1 MIRIAYVCGRKQIY
15 GLSDSQLNDVKSSL
29 TFLNPQWVQIQ
40 KYSRWGNTRV
50 NKFVHYYTLGYYPE
64 PYIAVPMGYVL
75 PFGETET
82 IISDDRL
89 SLDVDYPDFELEL
102 REIQEQATNEFEHL
116 GTLVLPTGCGKA
128 QPLDT
133 KILTPNGY
141 VLMEDIKVGDLI
153 VGEDGNFYPVSGVF
167 PQGEK
172 DVYELTFKDGT
183 STRCCKEHLWKY
195 CTKNMYKYSKGKEWK
210 VAELQEILKAP
221 LVYDK
226 GYNFNI
232 PVNKPLQY
240 VERDLAIHPY
250 ALGLL
255 IGDGCL
261 SQINKEPCNIYFSNT
276 EHDVV
281 DRLNECLGDLGFFA
295 KNSYTQCQ
303 YIFKSHS
310 ELKKNSRL
318 VAELKRLGLN
328 CLGGEKFIPK
338 DYLFNSVANRMEL
351 LKGLFDTDGS
361 VGKNGTYSFSTTS
374 KLLAKDVQWLCRSLG
389 YRTTLRVDDR
399 RGKVRVVNG
408 KEYVTKSVTYSIG
421 ILTHDIIFKSEKHK
435 YRNELARSIHR
446 PKQEHNYDKLSVVS
460 VNYVGKLPCQCIM
473 VDSQDHTYLCDDFIV
488 THNTICGLYL
498 AGKLKQRALIVVNK
512 DDLVDGWTQDAKL
525 CYKDLDVGLVKGQVF
540 KIGKHITLTTIQT
553 LSRLGEKK
561 LNELY
566 DSISMLITDEVHH
579 AGAKSYDILN
589 TFKAKYR
596 LGLTATKMRND
607 GLVDIVDHICG
618 KTVFDGTSFVTDV
631 IIPPENIHIIRKN
644 SNVFWKPEKSYYDT
658 RTKAT
663 VHNIVFDE
671 IEYIEGTVEWR
682 NLMERLEAEGKVRAY
697 SLRLHKAYELIANN
711 ETFNTSVCRDI
722 IENYNKGKSCV
733 VFCKTVEQLN
743 NLYELLKGRCPK
755 IQKFY
760 GNMKDTKAE
769 VKRRAESKE
778 VLITLATIS
787 IACEGTNVKAWE
799 CGFLVSSVA
808 NEKDL
813 IQILGRLRR
822 TTEGKTD
829 VYFYDYRHPQVVGIK
844 KHGYERDIWYKNL
857 KIKS

>member
-1 MIRIAYVCGRKQIY
+1 MIRIAYVCGRKRIY
-15 GLSDSQLNDVKSSL
+15 GLTNEQLDIVKGNL

-40 KYSRWGNTRV
+40 KYSRWENTKV
-50 NKFVHYYTLGYYPE
+50 NKYVHYYEVGYYPE
-64 PYIAVPMGYVL
+64 FYIAVPMGYVL

-102 REIQEQATNEFEHL
+102 REIQEQATNEFERL

-303 YIFKSHS
+303 YIFKSPS

-512 DDLVDGWTQDAKL
+512 DDLVDGWAQDAKL
-525 CYKDLDVGLVKGQVF
+525 CYKDLDIGLVKGKTF
-540 KIGKHITLTTIQT
+540 KIGEHITLTTIQT
-553 LSRLGEKK
+553 LSRLGDKK
-561 LNELY
+561 LDELR
-566 DSISMLITDEVHH
+566 SKISMIIVDECHRC
-579 AGAKSYDILN
+579 GAKSYDVLN
-589 TFKAKYR
+589 SFPTYYR

-607 GLVDIVDHICG
+607 GLVDVLDHICG

-743 NLYELLKGRCPK
+743 NLYELLKGCCPK

-844 KHGYERDIWYKNL
+844 KHGYERDNWYKNL